1 MKKDEFIEKYG
12 IEKYEKWRSQ
22 VKKWYD
28 IHKKK
33 VRIPIDKKMKRACKL
48 LQNYRFLDKKYDR
61 GECSLTVEDIYSLWE
76 QGCHWCGETDWHSLG
91 VDRIENTKPHTID
104 NVVCACRNCNVK
116 RGRTKKVIQYTLDGE
131 FVKEWKS
138 ITEISNVLGLNK
150 TCISLCCK
158 GVQQT
163 SGGYK
168 WKFKE

>member
-1 MKKDEFIEKYG
+1 
-12 IEKYEKWRSQ
+12 
-22 VKKWYD
+22 
-28 IHKKK
+28 
-33 VRIPIDKKMKRACKL
+33 MKRACKL

-116 RGRTKKVIQYTLDGE
+116 RGRTKKVIQYTLYGE